1 MSKEEEQK
9 NEDMRNFI
17 EKLIKLI
24 VVNYESNKELLMKI
38 FNCKQK

>member
-1 MSKEEEQK
+1 MSKEDEQK

-24 VVNYESNKELLMKI
+24 VVNYESNKELLMKN
-38 FNCKQK
+38 F

>member
-1 MSKEEEQK
+1 MISGRRRTK

-24 VVNYESNKELLMKI
+24 VVNYESNKELLMKN
-38 FNCKQK
+38 F